1 MRLTLARLLIGLAA
15 LFVTQFHAEAQRQQR
30 LPHVGW
36 LQNNS
41 DDFHRMRGS
50 ARACGSSA
58 ILTE

>member
-15 LFVTQFHAEAQRQQR
+15 LFVTQFRAEAQRQQR

-41 DDFHRMRGS
+41 DDFAPYEGFREGLRQLG
-50 ARACGSSA
+50 
-58 ILTE
+58 